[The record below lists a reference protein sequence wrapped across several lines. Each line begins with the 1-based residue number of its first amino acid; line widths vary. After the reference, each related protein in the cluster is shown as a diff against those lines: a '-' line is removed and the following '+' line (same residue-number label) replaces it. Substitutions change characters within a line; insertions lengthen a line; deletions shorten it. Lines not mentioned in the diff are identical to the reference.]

1 MWLKSCIFLL
11 NRQLSGML
19 LGLVSR
25 RHTLH
30 NAEVFM
36 LMISDSTILKLATP
50 MLNSCFYVFCVAYV
64 SSSSYQPTDNLKKVN
79 AALFGFLAFW

>member
-11 NRQLSGML
+11 DRQQSGML

-30 NAEVFM
+30 NAGGVYVHDIWFNYSETSYSYVEH
-36 LMISDSTILKLATP
+36 
-50 MLNSCFYVFCVAYV
+50 FYVFCVAYV
-64 SSSSYQPTDNLKKVN
+64 SSASYQPTNNLKKVKK
-79 AALFGFLAFW
+79 